1 MGIRNFRIGQYPATL
16 PRLSMNRRFY
26 SVALACSFALAV
38 TGCKKPAQPVNLAP
52 SVTSKDKPADPA
64 KPNETKPA
72 EAKPEEG
79 KPAETI
85 PPTPKPEITPVTPE
99 SKPVTP
105 ESKPVEPKPMEEA
118 KPAAPAPMSGAA
130 PTTPTPETKGPGPG
144 DVSVVEISLLDPSLT
159 AGIPGE
165 GPLTDEQIK
174 AWLDKPENHV
184 TIKPILPLGLD
195 KGAGQEKGLK
205 ENPLTRAKI
214 ELGRQLYFETRLSK
228 DNTVSCASC
237 HHPNSGYAKNT
248 RFGVGINAQEGGR
261 NSPTSYNRILSDL
274 QFWDGRAATL
284 EEQAKGPIQNPI
296 EMGNSHEVCVKTVAD
311 IPGYKLQ
318 FEKIFGGEANIDN
331 IARAIAT
338 FERAVVTGPSPFDYN
353 DVLTAFKGEDEDDI
367 KENPASWAKY
377 SAAKEALA
385 KQPMSESAI
394 RGRELFFNKANCT
407 ACHVGPNLSD
417 EKYHN
422 LGVGMDAVKPDIGRA
437 EISKDPKDTG
447 AFKTPTIRNVEQTGP
462 YMHDGSQKTLEEV
475 VEWYAKGG
483 HPNPHLSDKVKKLEL
498 TDQDKKDLVEFM
510 KACTGDF
517 PTVQTG
523 RLPEAPK
530 VSS

>member
-1 MGIRNFRIGQYPATL
+1 MKQ
-16 PRLSMNRRFY
+16 RFY
-26 SVALACSFALAV
+26 EIAVACSFAIAV
-38 TGCKKPAQPVNLAP
+38 VGCNKPSKPVELAP
-52 SVTSKDKPADPA
+52 SVANKDKPAEATPPV
-64 KPNETKPA
+64 KTEPKPA
-72 EAKPEEG
+72 EAKPVEEKPVQPAPVAPLQTEPKPTEP
-79 KPAETI
+79 KPAE
-85 PPTPKPEITPVTPE
+85 PKAAEPTAT
-99 SKPVTP
+99 
-105 ESKPVEPKPMEEA
+105 EPKPAEPKPAEA
-118 KPAAPAPMSGAA
+118 KAEEPKAAVVSESAA
-130 PTTPTPETKGPGPG
+130 
-144 DVSVVEISLLDPSLT
+144 VEVSLLDPTLT

-174 AWLDKPENHV
+174 AWLDRPENHI

-214 ELGRQLYFETRLSK
+214 ELGRQLYFDTRLSK

-237 HHPNSGYAKNT
+237 HHPDTGYAANT
-248 RFGVGINAQEGGR
+248 RFGVGIGKQEGGR

-274 QFWDGRAATL
+274 QFWDGRAASL

-296 EMGNSHEVCVKTVAD
+296 EMGNSHEVAVKTISE
-311 IPGYKLQ
+311 IPGYVVQ
-318 FEKIFGGEANIDN
+318 FEKIFGGPVNIDN
-331 IARAIAT
+331 IAKAIAT

-353 DVLTAFKGEDEDDI
+353 EVLVAFKGEDEDDI
-367 KENPASWAKY
+367 KENPAAWAKY

-385 KQPMSESAI
+385 KTPMSESAI
-394 RGRELFFNKANCT
+394 RGRELFFGKANCT

-422 LGVGMDAVKPDIGRA
+422 IGVGMEAEKPDIGRA

-447 AFKTPTIRNVEQTGP
+447 AFKTPTIRNVALTSP

-483 HPNPHLSDKVKKLEL
+483 HPNPHLSDKIKKLEL
-498 TDQDKKDLVEFM
+498 SDQDKKDLVEFM

-517 PTVQTG
+517 PSVQQG
-523 RLPEAPK
+523 RLPQDPQPT
-530 VSS
+530 S